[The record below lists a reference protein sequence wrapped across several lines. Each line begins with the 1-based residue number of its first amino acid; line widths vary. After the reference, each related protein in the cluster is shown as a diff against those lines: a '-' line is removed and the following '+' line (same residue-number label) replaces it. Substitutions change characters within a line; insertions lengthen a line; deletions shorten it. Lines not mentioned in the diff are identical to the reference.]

1 MSKKSRII
9 CLLLATAAAVAVLL
23 FLNERGKDREDN
35 RNVTYS
41 DERLFVKN
49 VPYSRA
55 VIEQIDETEQDLVK
69 GNGQTGFLLRSK
81 EQLLDY
87 CGEMEIPASADYLLE
102 LSEEHFKQ
110 GGVLLY
116 VYGGPLCSSTND
128 PYRYFQFSFSDDG
141 RELRILQAIAVM
153 NLITD
158 DVINY
163 SSIVG
168 LTGEEAEKLTEVK
181 LELGRFKLDRQ
192 N

>member
-1 MSKKSRII
+1 MSKKGWII
-9 CLLLATAAAVAVLL
+9 CFLLTAAAVMAVLF
-23 FLNERGKDREDN
+23 FLNERRKDKEN
-35 RNVTYS
+35 NKNVTYS

-49 VPYSRA
+49 VPHSRA
-55 VIEQIDETEQDLVK
+55 VIERIDETEQDLVK
-69 GNGQTGFLLRSK
+69 GKGQTGFLLRSK

-141 RELRILQAIAVM
+141 RKLRILQAIAAL
-153 NLITD
+153 NFTTD
-158 DVINY
+158 DVIYY

-181 LELGRFKLDRQ
+181 LELGRFKHDRQ